1 MNLLEEYL
9 IVTEHRGNRDSVGLA
24 VKRSE
29 LTLLE
34 TPVRE
39 RAGDEQK

>member
-1 MNLLEEYL
+1 M
-9 IVTEHRGNRDSVGLA
+9 TEHRGNRDILGLA
-24 VKRSE
+24 MKRSE